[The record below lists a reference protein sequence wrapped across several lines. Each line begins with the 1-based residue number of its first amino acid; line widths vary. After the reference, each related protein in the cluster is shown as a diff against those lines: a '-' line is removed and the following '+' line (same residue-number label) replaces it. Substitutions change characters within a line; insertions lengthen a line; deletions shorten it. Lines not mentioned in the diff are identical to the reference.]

1 MKRRAFLQRVIAGG
15 TASAFFPA
23 WRTTAF
29 GFPDD
34 DEQICRK
41 KFELAVSRTLVKLP
55 MNEVVVEMGKS
66 FLGTDYL
73 AHALEVEG
81 EEKLVVNMR
90 GLDCVSF
97 YENALVLARC
107 IKKNAMTFEDY
118 RTELQF
124 IRYRGGKIDGYPSR
138 LHYTTDYFSDNEK
151 KGVWKDITRELGG
164 TWFEKTINFMSTH
177 PESYWQLEENP
188 DFLKRIKEQEEK
200 LTKREKFYIPKEMVE
215 DIEGKI
221 KSGDIVGITTDVEGL
236 DTSHTGIAIRQK
248 GALRFM
254 HAPITGKKVE
264 ITDVTLV
271 EYLERN
277 RKQTGIIVARPL
289 EPVTP

>member
-1 MKRRAFLQRVIAGG
+1 MDRRTFLVRTALTPLVVSFDAKGG
-15 TASAFFPA
+15 VL
-23 WRTTAF
+23 
-29 GFPDD
+29 GPDHE
-34 DEQICRK
+34 DEGICRR
-41 KFELAVSRTLVKLP
+41 KFELAVSLSLQRRP
-55 MNEVVVEMGKS
+55 IGDVVVEMGKS
-66 FLGTDYL
+66 FLGTEYL
-73 AHALEVEG
+73 AHALEAEG

-118 RTELQF
+118 KAELQF
-124 IRYRGGKIDGYPSR
+124 IRYRGGRIDGYPSR
-138 LHYTTDYFSDNEK
+138 LHYTTDYIEDNEK
-151 KGVWKDITRELGG
+151 KGVWKNITRELGG
-164 TWFEKTINFMSTH
+164 TWFEKTINFMSKH

-188 DFLKRIKEQEEK
+188 DFLGLIRKQEEEI
-200 LTKREKFYIPKEMVE
+200 TRREKFYIPKEMVE
-215 DIEGKI
+215 DIENKI
-221 KSGDIVGITTDVEGL
+221 MSGDILGITTDVEGL

-289 EPVTP
+289 EPTTP

>member
-1 MKRRAFLQRVIAGG
+1 MDRRTFLAR
-15 TASAFFPA
+15 TALTPLVVS
-23 WRTTAF
+23 F
-29 GFPDD
+29 GAQGAVRGPDD
-34 DEQICRK
+34 EDEGICRR
-41 KFELAVSRTLVKLP
+41 KFELAVSLSLQRRP
-55 MNEVVVEMGKS
+55 IGDVVVEIGKS

-73 AHALEVEG
+73 AHALEAEG

-107 IKKNAMTFEDY
+107 IKKNALTFEDY
-118 RTELQF
+118 KAELQF

-138 LHYTTDYFSDNEK
+138 LHYTTDYIADNEK
-151 KGVWKDITRELGG
+151 KGVWKDVTRKLGG
-164 TWFEKTINFMSTH
+164 TWYEKTINFMSKH
-177 PESYWQLEENP
+177 PESYWQLEENS
-188 DFLKRIKEQEEK
+188 DFLGLIRKQEEEI
-200 LTKREKFYIPKEMVE
+200 TRREKFYIPKEMVE
-215 DIEGKI
+215 DIENKI
-221 KSGDIVGITTDVEGL
+221 MSGDILGITTDVEGL

-289 EPVTP
+289 EPAAP